1 MPFWNVWVTKI
12 AKALILL
19 VLQDSFLTN
28 LLLLSFGK
36 IVLAKELW
44 LNMRNLFWW
53 WPYFAKKM
61 CKYYQFANQW
71 NSNALKEAKH
81 EKSQCCQLC
90 LILQLKWKFF
100 NNMLKLSYF
109 EEMVCN
115 KFPDFEMIK
124 FGQKWNTV
132 TRYESPSSYAW
143 KTITIWTA
151 SKTTKF
157 DWNWPWKKWFW
168 HRKLISFSC

>member
-81 EKSQCCQLC
+81 EKFQCYQLC
-90 LILQLKWKFF
+90 QTFSEISVVQNVKKWKRNSVVKIMLFF
-100 NNMLKLSYF
+100 GKIVRVGNTERFSKATNPLSDRSGWEIFPPRKIHIGSYWRSNNKVDNIYLL
-109 EEMVCN
+109 
-115 KFPDFEMIK
+115 
-124 FGQKWNTV
+124 
-132 TRYESPSSYAW
+132 
-143 KTITIWTA
+143 
-151 SKTTKF
+151 
-157 DWNWPWKKWFW
+157 
-168 HRKLISFSC
+168 